1 MKKNLRRL
9 MIYGKKKIK
18 GVLEIMTVPI
28 AITPSPRVNL
38 PHHRIHEGRYFA
50 VTATAVGL
58 SAGIPKNYLIISPPA
73 AISIAH
79 VITIVTVF
87 PGATFEFFEGTIVS
101 ANGTPL
107 PSFNQDR
114 ANPAVATGFAFED
127 PVVVTNG
134 TRIFSQIIGSTTTG
148 GTGGT
153 KERDEE
159 EFDFIPL
166 TNYLL
171 RTTPLS
177 NNTLLSIQMRAYR
190 QATATG
196 T

>member
-1 MKKNLRRL
+1 
-9 MIYGKKKIK
+9 
-18 GVLEIMTVPI
+18 MTLPT
-28 AITPSPRVNL
+28 AITPGPRVDL

-50 VTATAVGL
+50 VTTTATGL
-58 SAGIPKNYLIISPPA
+58 PAGIPKNYLIISPPA

-87 PGATFEFFEGTIVS
+87 PGATFELFEGAIVS
-101 ANGTPL
+101 AFGMPL

-114 ANPAVATGFAFED
+114 TNPVAATGFAFED
-127 PVVVTNG
+127 PIVISEG
-134 TRIFSQIIGSTTTG
+134 TKIFSEIIGSTTAG

-153 KERDEE
+153 PERDEE
-159 EFDFIPL
+159 EFDFIPI

>member
-1 MKKNLRRL
+1 
-9 MIYGKKKIK
+9 
-18 GVLEIMTVPI
+18 MTLPV

-50 VTATAVGL
+50 VTTTATGL
-58 SAGIPKNYLIISPPA
+58 PAGIPKDYLIISPPA
-73 AISIAH
+73 FISIAH

-87 PGATFEFFEGTIVS
+87 PGAKFNLFESVIVS
-101 ANGTPL
+101 ANGIPL

-114 ANPAVATGFAFED
+114 ANPAVAMGFAFED
-127 PVVVTNG
+127 PIIISEGTN
-134 TRIFSQIIGSTTTG
+134 IFSQIIGSTTEG

-153 KERDEE
+153 SNRDEE
-159 EFDFIPL
+159 EFLFKPL
-166 TNYLL
+166 TNYLV
-171 RTTPLS
+171 RTIPLS

-190 QATATG
+190 QATEQG

>member
-1 MKKNLRRL
+1 
-9 MIYGKKKIK
+9 
-18 GVLEIMTVPI
+18 MTLPI

-50 VTATAVGL
+50 VTTTATGL
-58 SAGIPKNYLIISPPA
+58 PAGIPKDYMIITPPA
-73 AISIAH
+73 FISIAH

-87 PGATFEFFEGTIVS
+87 PGAKFGLFESTVVS
-101 ANGTPL
+101 ANGIPL

-114 ANPAVATGFAFED
+114 ANPAVAMGFAFED
-127 PVVVTNG
+127 PIIISEGTN
-134 TRIFSQIIGSTTTG
+134 IFSQIIGSTTEG

-153 KERDEE
+153 SDRDEE
-159 EFDFIPL
+159 EFLFKPL
-166 TNYLL
+166 TNYLV
-171 RTTPLS
+171 RTTPFS

-190 QATATG
+190 QATATE